1 MALVLRLYLSRSYA
15 LISKGSINRNAVLY
29 FLRDRVLSFFFF
41 LNHQKDLAFYICQ
54 HSGNFTWHAGSYQS
68 LLLVESQS
76 HWDQYNLSTSWIAFI
91 HGKWWLSRTF
101 SNTLRNSQFKHTA
114 HTASNYTHVHWDM
127 KWISLWASTK
137 SLLFCLYSKFGSN
150 FTMLF
155 YLFGCFLG
163 VYRRTKAVHEL
174 HVWNSQIWLVA
185 SWSTENMGPR
195 RGQSRTVH

>member
-1 MALVLRLYLSRSYA
+1 MENDDYPGPFLTLY
-15 LISKGSINRNAVLY
+15 G
-29 FLRDRVLSFFFF
+29 
-41 LNHQKDLAFYICQ
+41 H
-54 HSGNFTWHAGSYQS
+54 
-68 LLLVESQS
+68 
-76 HWDQYNLSTSWIAFI
+76 
-91 HGKWWLSRTF
+91 
-101 SNTLRNSQFKHTA
+101 SQFKHTA

-137 SLLFCLYSKFGSN
+137 SLLFCLYSKFGPN
-150 FTMLF
+150 FTRLF

-195 RGQSRTVH
+195 RGQSRTVHYGNWDQWAWTGKQSFAFNSWFCVAFYEASTKDSLTSWSVQWMDFYGAD